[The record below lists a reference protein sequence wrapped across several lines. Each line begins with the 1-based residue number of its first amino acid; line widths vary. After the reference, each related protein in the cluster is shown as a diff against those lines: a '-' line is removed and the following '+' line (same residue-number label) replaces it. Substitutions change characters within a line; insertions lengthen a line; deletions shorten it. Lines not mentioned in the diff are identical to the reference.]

1 MARQSERLISL
12 MQRLRLLHLPACYE
26 QLADTAAQ
34 RDQPYLE
41 FLENVLEAES
51 QAKFERNVRLKT
63 LWANFPF
70 QKRLDQF
77 DFTFQPS
84 LDERKIRELASLRF
98 LEHQENVILLG
109 PPGVG
114 KTHLAIALGL
124 EAILKEQST
133 YFVTLPDLVAQLAQA
148 RHENRLKE
156 KMATFVKKAK
166 LLILDEIGYLPVDS
180 FAATCLFQ
188 IVSERYEHGSMVL
201 TSNKS
206 YGDWGE
212 IFHDNALATAVLDRL
227 LHHSHTINIKG
238 DSYRLKEKRKAG
250 LLAKTAAAP
259 SPAIAEEI
267 KGSKETK

>member
-1 MARQSERLISL
+1 M
-12 MQRLRLLHLPACYE
+12 
-26 QLADTAAQ
+26 
-34 RDQPYLE
+34 
-41 FLENVLEAES
+41 
-51 QAKFERNVRLKT
+51 
-63 LWANFPF
+63 
-70 QKRLDQF
+70 
-77 DFTFQPS
+77 
-84 LDERKIRELASLRF
+84 
-98 LEHQENVILLG
+98 
-109 PPGVG
+109 
-114 KTHLAIALGL
+114 GL

-133 YFVTLPDLVAQLAQA
+133 YFITVPDLAAQLAQA

-180 FAATCLFQ
+180 FAATCIFQ
-188 IVSERYEHGSMVL
+188 IVSERYEHGSIVL

-212 IFHDNALATAVLDRL
+212 IFHDNVLATAVLDRL

-259 SPAIAEEI
+259 HPATAEEAG
-267 KGSKETK
+267 KSGETK